1 MNESNFFCK
10 QSGIVLIIIG
20 SLLASCMPEDDFQ
33 DIEIMAP
40 SPSLSLPILNTS
52 LKVGDLIRT
61 EDGGMLEENPDGS
74 YSLFYRQSYQTPS
87 VSEFFPTVPPQDFQE
102 SYSLGYTMPAFW
114 FSPEPVTYEGTIA
127 LDMEGLDIYG
137 IECKQGSLNVSVNSD
152 FDHDINVVMTLN
164 DVIDENDDPLVLEFE
179 MFNWGTRNVSKFV
192 DLSGY
197 YINTENS
204 QLNFTSELT
213 ISGSGQAIDANDEI
227 SFNLSIADLDFS
239 YLEGNFPSVTIPVA
253 ADSFDIPLL
262 AGAIDGDIALNP
274 NVTIDI
280 QNSFG
285 IPISPDLSNIF
296 VRDNSGNVVQ
306 LQDEG
311 DSQFLNS
318 TFVLPYMSDRNELPA
333 LMSKQINRD
342 NSNLEEAF
350 AKLPKGI
357 SYLFGFELSS
367 STEDTSFITDNS
379 SIGIDMEVEVP
390 LEASFDISLEDTLA
404 LDLGAEQDIEQLK
417 LLIKTENDFPIDAYL
432 QLYFLDADGEMIYD
446 SNNEPVR
453 AFDEEAQLL
462 KAAQIT
468 NSTTGET
475 QAVSIDMPITTT
487 LDAEKVDL
495 IQNAGSILVRTNL
508 QSKSEDAN
516 MIKLYS
522 SYGIRFSLAMQIQS
536 SINVSN

>member
-10 QSGIVLIIIG
+10 QSGMMLIFIG
-20 SLLASCMPEDDFQ
+20 ALLSSCMPEDDFQ

-40 SPSLSLPILNTS
+40 SPFLSLPILNTS

-87 VSEFFPTVPPQDFQE
+87 VSEYFPDIPSQNFQE

-127 LDMEGLDIYG
+127 LDMDGLDIYG
-137 IECKQGSLNVSVNSD
+137 IECKRGSLNVSLNSD
-152 FDHDINVVMTLN
+152 FDHDIRVVLTLN
-164 DVIDENDDPLVLEFE
+164 DVIDENNDPLVLEFE
-179 MFNWGTRNVSKFV
+179 MFNWGTRNVSEFV
-192 DLSGY
+192 NLSGY
-197 YINTENS
+197 YVNTENS
-204 QLNFTSELT
+204 EINYTAEVS
-213 ISGSGQAIDANDEI
+213 IAGSGQPIAADDEI
-227 SFNLSIADLDFS
+227 TFNLSIADLDFS
-239 YLEGNFPSVTIPVA
+239 YMEGNFPTVTIPVA
-253 ADSFDIPLL
+253 SDSFDIPLL
-262 AGAIDGDIALNP
+262 AGAIHGDVALNP
-274 NVTIDI
+274 YVNIDI

-296 VRDNSGNVVQ
+296 VRDNSGNAVQ
-306 LQDEG
+306 LKDEG
-311 DSQFLNS
+311 DSQFFNS
-318 TFVLPYMSDRNELPA
+318 DFVLPYMSDRDELPA
-333 LMSKQINRD
+333 ILSKQIDRK

-350 AKLPKGI
+350 ARLPQGI

-367 STEDTSFITDNS
+367 STEDTSFVTDNS
-379 SIGIDMEVEVP
+379 SIEIDMEVEVP
-390 LEASFDISLEDTLA
+390 LEASFDITLEDTLA
-404 LDLGAEQDIEQLK
+404 LDLGTEQNIEQLK

-432 QLYFLDADGEMIYD
+432 QLYFLDADGGMIYD
-446 SNNEPVR
+446 SNNEQVR

-462 KAAQIT
+462 KAAQII
-468 NSTTGET
+468 NSRTGET
-475 QAVSIDMPITTT
+475 QAVSIDIPITTT
-487 LDAEKVDL
+487 LDAEKVEL

-508 QSKSEDAN
+508 QSNSEDAN

-536 SINVSN
+536 SLNVSN